1 MCGSGSPCFA
11 VHSSVFMALPDV
23 SRSIQLAFGTSRRR
37 PGFPVGFRQAPG
49 CCKSLLIHSPSDAA
63 VGGVVNNPHSPAW
76 LPAGLCCSWEFVLRF
91 PPPARP
97 PARSSAPRLVRAV
110 KSALALPLLSCIPKR
125 QTPKKL
131 SVMKEHL
138 ETEGDEPTPPA
149 RLRRERINKHQR
161 KAEKRKRWVNVNVVN
176 LPECQGD

>member
-97 PARSSAPRLVRAV
+97 QFSSTTRPRRKIRARSATFILHPKAADAQKAVSHEGTSGDGGRRAHAAGKTSPR
-110 KSALALPLLSCIPKR
+110 
-125 QTPKKL
+125 T
-131 SVMKEHL
+131 
-138 ETEGDEPTPPA
+138 
-149 RLRRERINKHQR
+149 NK
-161 KAEKRKRWVNVNVVN
+161 
-176 LPECQGD
+176 